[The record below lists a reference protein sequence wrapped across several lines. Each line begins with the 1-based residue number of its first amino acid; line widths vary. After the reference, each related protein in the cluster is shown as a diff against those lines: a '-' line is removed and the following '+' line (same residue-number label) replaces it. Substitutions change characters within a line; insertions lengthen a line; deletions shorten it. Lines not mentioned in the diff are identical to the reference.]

1 MEFLSLIFQGSIERI
16 NPGFFPDYGEKWH
29 AWDWHVQVLAIPGF
43 LLCVFFFIIGIKFR
57 NNKKAANLILFF
69 MGLFLALFETYKQI
83 CYNYMRGFN
92 VINGY
97 AWDVFPWQICSIPMY
112 IALIMPFIKNDKR
125 RDVLIA
131 FMAVFGMIGGFAAL
145 FFNQENLFSWGDVGI
160 YVHTIVWHLVLMM
173 LGFFSIGYLS
183 IGKGSYLRN
192 INIWSYTYLLLIIF
206 SVVAEGINF
215 IIPLIYGEKSAAAMN
230 TNMWYFSMWYPSPVF
245 VLSNLWNLSPGIN
258 GWGWIVA
265 YFVYLF
271 ALGLA
276 DFIIINI
283 YYFTYK
289 FFSYLKFKRKIRRLE
304 IGQNL

>member
-1 MEFLSLIFQGSIERI
+1 M
-16 NPGFFPDYGEKWH
+16 
-29 AWDWHVQVLAIPGF
+29 
-43 LLCVFFFIIGIKFR
+43 
-57 NNKKAANLILFF
+57 
-69 MGLFLALFETYKQI
+69 
-83 CYNYMRGFN
+83 
-92 VINGY
+92 
-97 AWDVFPWQICSIPMY
+97 
-112 IALIMPFIKNDKR
+112 
-125 RDVLIA
+125 
-131 FMAVFGMIGGFAAL
+131 
-145 FFNQENLFSWGDVGI
+145 
-160 YVHTIVWHLVLMM
+160 
-173 LGFFSIGYLS
+173 
-183 IGKGSYLRN
+183 
-192 INIWSYTYLLLIIF
+192 
-206 SVVAEGINF
+206 VAEGINF